1 MTQSNDLKFPIFKE
15 CSFSSRLRTEFLKP
29 DTKGSNASCATNLL
43 MTLASYLMYENI
55 RMAFSFQNSFGGKQA
70 NSMETATTVQGE
82 RKGEQRIET
91 KLTSMGKK
99 TDAWSEDESELQD
112 D

>member
-1 MTQSNDLKFPIFKE
+1 
-15 CSFSSRLRTEFLKP
+15 
-29 DTKGSNASCATNLL
+29 

-99 TDAWSEDESELQD
+99 IDA
-112 D
+112 

>member
-1 MTQSNDLKFPIFKE
+1 
-15 CSFSSRLRTEFLKP
+15 
-29 DTKGSNASCATNLL
+29 
-43 MTLASYLMYENI
+43 
-55 RMAFSFQNSFGGKQA
+55 MAFSFQNSFGGKQA

-99 TDAWSEDESELQD
+99 IDA
-112 D
+112 

>member
-1 MTQSNDLKFPIFKE
+1 
-15 CSFSSRLRTEFLKP
+15 
-29 DTKGSNASCATNLL
+29 